1 MSLEKDTV
9 QQTLCIPLWC
19 RAVSTERQPSFF
31 PDHDA
36 ARILAELG
44 EPRSKSLFYR
54 LEYPNLQ
61 CIVRQYDMACEIA
74 RYVEAHPQ
82 ACVVEMG
89 AGLSCQRCQMTEAGM
104 AGARN
109 PWYTVDLPNVIE
121 LRERLIPADGVERR
135 VAGDLND
142 FSWMD
147 GIDFS
152 PERGAVF
159 IGAGLF
165 YYFMKDDVRRLVC
178 ELARRFPGAAL
189 AFDATDHK
197 GIKGVN
203 KEVELAGNASKSF
216 FFLDDSKAEIPAWS
230 PEIAGVEERDYF
242 SGYATPGVT
251 FKMSPLTKLVT
262 NHMSR
267 RHLGF
272 IVHVDFAR

>member
-9 QQTLCIPLWC
+9 QQTLCIPPWC

-89 AGLSCQRCQMTEAGM
+89 AGLSCQRRQMAEASM
-104 AGARN
+104 AGARS
-109 PWYTVDLPNVIE
+109 PWYAVDLPNVIE
-121 LRERLIPADGVERR
+121 LRERLIPTDGVERR

-178 ELARRFPGAAL
+178 ELARRFPGRPSRSTPPTTRASRASTRRSSSP
-189 AFDATDHK
+189 ATRRSRSSSSTTRRPK
-197 GIKGVN
+197 SPRGAPKSP
-203 KEVELAGNASKSF
+203 ASRSATT
-216 FFLDDSKAEIPAWS
+216 SA
-230 PEIAGVEERDYF
+230 
-242 SGYATPGVT
+242 ATP
-251 FKMSPLTKLVT
+251 P
-262 NHMSR
+262 R
-267 RHLGF
+267 
-272 IVHVDFAR
+272 A